1 MHVCPPAGR
10 YSAALP
16 AAFAY
21 LHLPGRAQASGKG
34 HPVHQWQKC
43 RGGRWLAAHLLKISK
58 KLFVKV
64 MTNLLAEIR
73 EPLGA

>member
-1 MHVCPPAGR
+1 MRRACIFV
-10 YSAALP
+10 
-16 AAFAY
+16 
-21 LHLPGRAQASGKG
+21 PGIHCADRGQVY
-34 HPVHQWQKC
+34 PVHQWQKC